1 MRLRLRLLW
10 LLLLSPWHR
19 RLHVLDEF
27 VLSLTVLPNDVDVS
41 KMTDDRYLA
50 IADLGR
56 VGLAWRVG
64 LARVLVRRRWL
75 PLATV
80 ASLRFRHPL
89 RLLQRYRLRTRI
101 VSWDDDTFYLRQ
113 TFERGGRT
121 LASGY
126 ICATFLGAHGPVHP
140 VEVLAEVGQV
150 AQRPPKPA
158 VVSQLQALAASIHQ
172 EQKEHAVIAGHAHE
186 DHA

>member
-56 VGLAWRVG
+56 VGLA
-64 LARVLVRRRWL
+64 
-75 PLATV
+75 
-80 ASLRFRHPL
+80 
-89 RLLQRYRLRTRI
+89 
-101 VSWDDDTFYLRQ
+101 
-113 TFERGGRT
+113 
-121 LASGY
+121 
-126 ICATFLGAHGPVHP
+126 
-140 VEVLAEVGQV
+140 
-150 AQRPPKPA
+150 
-158 VVSQLQALAASIHQ
+158 
-172 EQKEHAVIAGHAHE
+172 
-186 DHA
+186 